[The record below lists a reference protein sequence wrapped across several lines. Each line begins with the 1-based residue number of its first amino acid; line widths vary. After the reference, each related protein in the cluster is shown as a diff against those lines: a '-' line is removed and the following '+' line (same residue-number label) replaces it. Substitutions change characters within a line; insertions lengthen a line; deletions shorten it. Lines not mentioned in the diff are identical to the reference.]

1 MAMTNEEAIAS
12 LNATNDTLAKVSS
25 ETDALLTEIKRLEE
39 ALANAGG
46 QGGTITPELEAAVQ
60 AVSSRASSID
70 ALVEDVSPPET

>member
-1 MAMTNEEAIAS
+1 MAMSNEEAVAS
-12 LNATNDTLAKVSS
+12 LNATNETLAKVSS

-39 ALANAGG
+39 ALAAAGG

-70 ALVEDVSPPET
+70 ALVEDVTPPEA

>member
-1 MAMTNEEAIAS
+1 MAMSNEEAVAS
-12 LNATNDTLAKVSS
+12 LNATNETLAKVSS

-70 ALVEDVSPPET
+70 ALVEDVTPPEA